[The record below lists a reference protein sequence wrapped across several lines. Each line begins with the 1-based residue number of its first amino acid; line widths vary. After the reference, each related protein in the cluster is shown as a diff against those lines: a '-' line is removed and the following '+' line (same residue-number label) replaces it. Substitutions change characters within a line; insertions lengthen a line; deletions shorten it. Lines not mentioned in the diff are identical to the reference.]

1 MVKIGNVE
9 IAGRTVLAP
18 MAGVADSAFRLV
30 CREFGAAYVVSE
42 MVSAKGLCMHDR
54 KSGRL
59 LTMTPKERPGAVQL
73 FGSEPAVMAQ
83 AARLA
88 MAWYPDVIDI
98 NMGCPAPKVT
108 SNGCGSALMRD
119 VPLAARIIE
128 SVVKAVD
135 IPVTV
140 KIRKGWDDDSIC
152 AVELA
157 RAAEASGAAAV
168 AVHGRTRAQ
177 QYAPPVDLD
186 IIARVK
192 AAVHIPVV
200 GNGDV
205 ATPEDARRM
214 IEATGCDL
222 VMIGRGALG
231 NPWLFAQT
239 EAFLAGRPVPPAPSL
254 PERMDV
260 MLRHIRLMCNT
271 AGEREGMRQAR
282 KHAAWYMRGLRGAA
296 AFRDEAVRMAC
307 YDDARRLAQRV
318 LAGVPSSEPQ

>member
-1 MVKIGNVE
+1 MTQIGNVKIE
-9 IAGRTVLAP
+9 GRTVLAP
-18 MAGVADSAFRLV
+18 MAGVADSAFRII
-30 CREFGAAYVVSE
+30 CREFGASYMVSE

-59 LTMTPKERPGAVQL
+59 LTMTQKERPGAVQL
-73 FGSEPAVMAQ
+73 FGSDPAVMAQ

-88 MAWYPDVIDI
+88 MAWHPDVIDI

-119 VPLAARIIE
+119 IPLAARIIE
-128 SVVKAVD
+128 RVVKAVD

-140 KIRKGWDDDSIC
+140 KMRKGWDDGSVC

-157 RAAEASGAAAV
+157 RAAEECGAAAV
-168 AVHGRTRAQ
+168 AVHGRTREQ
-177 QYAPPVDLD
+177 QYAPPADLD
-186 IIARVK
+186 IIARVR
-192 AAVHIPVV
+192 AAVRIPVI

-205 ATPEDARRM
+205 TTPEAARRM
-214 IEATGCDL
+214 RQATGCDL

-239 EAFLAGRPVPPAPSL
+239 EALLAGRPVPAAPSL

-260 MLRHIRLMCNT
+260 MLRHIRLMCDT
-271 AGEREGMRQAR
+271 AGEYEGMRQAR

-296 AFRDEAVRMAC
+296 AFRDEAVRMAH
-307 YDDARRLAQRV
+307 YDDARRLAERV
-318 LAGVPSSEPQ
+318 LAGAPQEE

>member
-1 MVKIGNVE
+1 MKIGNVE
-9 IAGRTVLAP
+9 ITGHTALAP
-18 MAGVADSAFRLV
+18 MAGVADSAFRTI
-30 CREFGAAYVVSE
+30 CRGFGAAYVVGE
-42 MVSAKGLCMHDR
+42 MVSSKGLCMHDR

-59 LTMTPKERPGAVQL
+59 LTLTGAEHPAAVQL
-73 FGSEPAVMAQ
+73 FGADPAVMAE

-88 MAWYPDVIDI
+88 LAWGPDIIDI

-119 VPLAARIIE
+119 LPLAERIIG
-128 SVVKAVD
+128 SVVQAVN

-140 KIRKGWDDDSIC
+140 KMRKGWDDGSVC

-157 RAAEASGAAAV
+157 RAAEAAGAAAV
-168 AVHGRTRAQ
+168 TIHGRTREQ
-177 QYAPPVDLD
+177 QYAPPVDFD

-192 AAVHIPVV
+192 AAVHIPVI

-214 IEATGCDL
+214 IESTGCDL

-231 NPWLFAQT
+231 NPWLFART
-239 EAFLAGRPVPPAPSL
+239 EALLGGRPVPPPPTL
-254 PERMDV
+254 EERMTV
-260 MLRHIRLMCNT
+260 MLRHIRLMCDT
-271 AGEREGMRQAR
+271 AGEYEGMRQAR

-296 AFRDEAVRMAC
+296 SLRDTAVHMAC
-307 YDDARRLAQRV
+307 YADAEALAGRV
-318 LAGVPSSEPQ
+318 LAVCG

>member
-1 MVKIGNVE
+1 MTQIGNVK
-9 IAGRTVLAP
+9 IQGRTVLAP
-18 MAGVADSAFRLV
+18 MAGVADSAFRTI
-30 CREFGAAYVVSE
+30 CREFGASYVVSE

-59 LTMTPKERPGAVQL
+59 LTMTPAERPGAVQL
-73 FGSEPAVMAQ
+73 FGSDPAVMAQ

-88 MAWYPDVIDI
+88 MAWNPDVIDI

-119 VPLAARIIE
+119 ISLAARIIE
-128 SVVKAVD
+128 SVAKAVD

-140 KIRKGWDDDSIC
+140 KMRKGWDDGSVC

-157 RAAEASGAAAV
+157 RAAEECGAAAV
-168 AVHGRTRAQ
+168 AVHGRTREQ
-177 QYAPPVDLD
+177 QYAPPADLT
-186 IIARVK
+186 IIAQVK
-192 AAVHIPVV
+192 AAVRIPVI

-205 ATPEDARRM
+205 ATPEAARQMRQ
-214 IEATGCDL
+214 ATGCDL

-239 EAFLAGRPVPPAPSL
+239 EALLAGRPVPPAPPLS
-254 PERMDV
+254 ERMAV
-260 MLRHIRLMCNT
+260 MLRHVRLMCDT
-271 AGEREGMRQAR
+271 VGEYEGMRQAR

-296 AFRDEAVRMAC
+296 AFRDEAVRMAH
-307 YDDARRLAQRV
+307 YDDARRLAERV
-318 LAGVPSSEPQ
+318 LAGALQGE